1 MTKIEATPQSVT
13 SMDFHPL
20 TLGVKGSEPIR
31 AAPPN
36 ITAKRKSLA
45 MAQILARPGELC
57 SKSPPADVRI

>member
-1 MTKIEATPQSVT
+1 
-13 SMDFHPL
+13 MDFHPL